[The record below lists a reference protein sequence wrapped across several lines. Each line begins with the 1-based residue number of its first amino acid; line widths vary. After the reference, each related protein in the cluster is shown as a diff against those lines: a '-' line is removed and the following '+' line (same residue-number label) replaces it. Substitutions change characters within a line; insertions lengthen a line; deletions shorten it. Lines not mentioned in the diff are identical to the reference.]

1 MKLNILRADPAGN
14 ITVFVLDQV
23 EKSKRATIAEKIM
36 AIPELKAE
44 QVGYACLAEDDV
56 DGHMEMMGGEFCGNA
71 TRAYGMYIA
80 RQKCGL
86 SAVKLRVSGCGHVVT
101 AQVDLKS
108 GTARAEMP
116 CPRSVQ
122 RVTAG
127 GQEGTLVD
135 LGGIAH
141 FVVEQ
146 VEPSEG
152 SFRAAEGVFTDIP
165 DLDACGVIFLDAE
178 NRSMTPLVKVIET
191 NSLVWEGSCGSG
203 SIACAVAQSEGMQ
216 SGGFSCEYTQPAGKV
231 RASVERQNGKVIA
244 AAIGGLVTLGEVMSI
259 DLPDA

>member
-1 MKLNILRADPAGN
+1 
-14 ITVFVLDQV
+14 
-23 EKSKRATIAEKIM
+23 
-36 AIPELKAE
+36 
-44 QVGYACLAEDDV
+44 
-56 DGHMEMMGGEFCGNA
+56 
-71 TRAYGMYIA
+71 
-80 RQKCGL
+80 
-86 SAVKLRVSGCGHVVT
+86 
-101 AQVDLKS
+101 
-108 GTARAEMP
+108 MP

-141 FVVEQ
+141 FVVEH

-152 SFRAAEGVFTDIP
+152 SFRAAEGVFADIP